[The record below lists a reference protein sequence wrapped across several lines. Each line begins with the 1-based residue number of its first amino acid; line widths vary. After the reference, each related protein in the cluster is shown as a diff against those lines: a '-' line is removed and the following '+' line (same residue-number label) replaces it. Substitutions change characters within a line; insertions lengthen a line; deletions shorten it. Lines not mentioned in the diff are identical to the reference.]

1 MLAEPLKH
9 RIKARYPRL
18 WRMLRVLR
26 PQNLSTTYLSLCH
39 FVDTQK
45 FVTAFTGPLYE
56 RTRFEIDLD
65 ITYAC
70 NLKCFGCNRCCG
82 IAPSNDR
89 LNLEQVRKF
98 IREST
103 EMRAPWKI
111 IGVAG
116 GEPTLHPDFFQIIEE
131 LLAFKRS
138 TSPEVIIA
146 LYTNKCGKRVNDV
159 LERVG
164 DGVVV
169 WDSGKKSNRNVFQA
183 MNLAPK
189 DSTRYRF
196 ADFASGCWVTRD
208 CGIVLSPYGYYQC
221 AQAAAI
227 DRVFGFDLGRKS
239 LPALSDPMR
248 DLMQALC
255 GYCGFF
261 KFLKPRMLDKDFL
274 SSSWR
279 QACENYQVSKPRLSF
294 YR

>member
-1 MLAEPLKH
+1 MTTDPLKR
-9 RIKARYPRL
+9 RIKAQYPRL
-18 WRMLRVLR
+18 WRVLR
-26 PQNLSTTYLSLCH
+26 ALHPRNFGIAYLSLCH

-82 IAPSNDR
+82 IAPSGDC

-98 IREST
+98 IRESS
-103 EMRAPWKI
+103 EKGVPWQT
-111 IGVAG
+111 IGLAG
-116 GEPTLHPDFFQIIEE
+116 GEPTLHPEFFRIIEE
-131 LLAFKRS
+131 LIAFKKSRC
-138 TSPEVIIA
+138 PEVTIA
-146 LYTNKCGKRVNDV
+146 VYTNKFGDKVNDV
-159 LERVG
+159 LARVG
-164 DGVVV
+164 GDIVV
-169 WDSGKKSNRNVFQA
+169 WDSAKKSNKNCFQA

-189 DSTRYRF
+189 DSALNRF
-196 ADFASGCWVTRD
+196 ADFSSGCWITRD

-239 LPALSDPMR
+239 LPDLSDSMR

-255 GYCGFF
+255 GYCGYF
-261 KFLKPRMLDKDFL
+261 KYFNPKMLDKDL
-274 SSSWR
+274 MSSSWR
-279 QACENYQVSKPRLSF
+279 KACENYKISKPRMTF